1 MEKLAFTRAYLSVV
15 RLVMGIMHVPLVE
28 LLCQVAMGRISAL
41 YLVSGARECLCS
53 CPIITGIKYYHF
65 LRSWRR

>member
-1 MEKLAFTRAYLSVV
+1 
-15 RLVMGIMHVPLVE
+15 MGIMHVPLVE

-41 YLVSGARECLCS
+41 EYLVSGARECLCS